1 MAKRKRIA
9 ALEAAPTDIV
19 AEMAAG
25 GDHTRQVVDWIN
37 DVTARADDGDQD
49 ALELALQAYAAVPA
63 LWPKANV
70 LRDHAERMLLDR
82 VVDGDRQLLTRAT
95 VERQLKTMRDEL
107 AGPNPTEVERILVD
121 RVVLCWLACQ
131 QADVDLIHRTQ
142 AGVSLTQGEYL
153 QRRAE
158 RAERRL
164 LRATKTLATVRRLL
178 VPIVQVNVADQI
190 QQLNVVGSQPIGT
203 EGRYNIGIF

>member
-1 MAKRKRIA
+1 MAKRKRTS
-9 ALEAAPTDIV
+9 ALAAAPSDIV

-25 GDHTRQVVDWIN
+25 GDRTRQVVTWIR
-37 DVTARADDGDQD
+37 DVTACAEEGDRD
-49 ALELALQAYAAVPA
+49 ALELALEAYAAVPA
-63 LWPKANV
+63 LWPKANI

-82 VVDGDRQLLTRAT
+82 VVDGNRQLFTRSL
-95 VERQLKTMRDEL
+95 VERQLKTMREEL
-107 AGPNPTEVERILVD
+107 IGANPTEVERVLVD

-142 AGVSLTQGEYL
+142 AGVSLVQGEYL

-178 VPIVQVNVADQI
+178 VPIVQVNVAEEIKQI
-190 QQLNVVGSQPIGT
+190 NVVG
-203 EGRYNIGIF
+203 